1 MILTAAH
8 VIAEMM
14 ALGAKNEILRHRAVP
29 VLAVPGQAS
38 LSDPREDGT
47 RELIASH
54 ALLPFEELRHDV
66 NPADDIGI
74 VIPPDALPV
83 AVDLDFEHAPYEGD
97 RVFACTDVSL
107 LSQDRGSS

>member
-1 MILTAAH
+1 MSPEEKNVLFPLT
-8 VIAEMM
+8 
-14 ALGAKNEILRHRAVP
+14 R
-29 VLAVPGQAS
+29 QATVAFGFVT
-38 LSDPREDGT
+38 LREDGT

-97 RVFACTDVSL
+97 RVFACTDVSP
-107 LSQDRGSS
+107 